1 MKVVNKDEFRL
12 DKTAFFDAILDG
24 AIFIHGTDTIYGL
37 GCDATNKEA
46 VARLRKI
53 KEKEK
58 QPFPII
64 APNKEWI
71 LENLH
76 VTEKD
81 LEVIPGP
88 FTIIAEIKNKDCIA
102 PNVNP
107 LGNNTLGVRIPDH
120 WFSAVVAILG
130 VPIVTTSVNKGGG
143 RYMKQ
148 IEDLSPELKKEIDF
162 AVYDGPIEGKPS
174 EIINLGKGKIYK

>member
-12 DKTAFFDAILDG
+12 EKTEFFDAILDG

-64 APNKEWI
+64 APSKEWI
-71 LENLH
+71 LENME
-76 VTEKD
+76 VKEKD
-81 LEVIPGP
+81 LEKLPGP
-88 FTIIAEIKNKDCIA
+88 FTIIAKMKTKDAVA

-107 LGNNTLGVRIPDH
+107 MGDNTIGVRIPDY
-120 WFSAVVAILG
+120 WFSMVVSMLG
-130 VPIVTTSVNKGGG
+130 IPIVTTSVNKGGG
-143 RYMKQ
+143 AYMKQ
-148 IEDLSPELKKEIDF
+148 IEDLSSELKKDIDF
-162 AVYDGPIEGKPS
+162 AIYDGPIEGKPS
-174 EIINLGKGKIYK
+174 ERINLVKG

>member
-12 DKTAFFDAILDG
+12 EKTEFFDAILDG

-58 QPFPII
+58 QPFPVI
-64 APNKEWI
+64 APSKEWV
-71 LENLH
+71 LENLN
-76 VTEKD
+76 VKDED
-81 LEVIPGP
+81 LEKLPGP
-88 FTIIAEIKNKDCIA
+88 YTIIADLKNKDAVA

-107 LGNNTLGVRIPDH
+107 IRPTLGIRRPEH
-120 WFSAVVAILG
+120 WFSMVVSMLG
-130 VPIVTTSVNKGGG
+130 IPIVTTSVNKGGG
-143 RYMKQ
+143 SYMKA
-148 IEDLSPELKKEIDF
+148 IEDLSPELRKEIDF
-162 AVYDGPIEGKPS
+162 AIYDGRIEGKPS
-174 EIINLGKGKIYK
+174 EIINLSKGKIYK